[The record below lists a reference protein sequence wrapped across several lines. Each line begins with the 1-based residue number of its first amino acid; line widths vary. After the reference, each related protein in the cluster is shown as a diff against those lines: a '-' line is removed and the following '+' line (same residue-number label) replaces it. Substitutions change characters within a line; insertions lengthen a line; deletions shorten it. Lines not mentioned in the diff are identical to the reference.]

1 MKISQETL
9 DRIRQTSTGDL
20 AFAIHQATGISPKEI
35 AQMLGKSERSVA
47 GAVYRRKRTVAR
59 RYGKAA

>member
-20 AFAIHQATGISPKEI
+20 AFAIYKATGLAPKEI
-35 AQMLGKSERSVA
+35 AQMLGKTERSVA
-47 GAVYRRKRTVAR
+47 GAVYRRKRATSR
-59 RYGKAA
+59 KYGRPA